1 MLRFDA
7 LGAEG
12 LIVVENPLVVL
23 FGYMRL
29 QLLCLLWNSKPDRV
43 LVLGLGAGILPR
55 ILHYLS
61 PTTLIDVVE
70 IDAAVVDVAR
80 QYFYFNKNNLTRVYN
95 EDGRDFIARQPSNHY
110 DTILVDV
117 FTVNGRIPHRLRT
130 LECLGEYS
138 RILKDDG
145 VLAANFLR
153 ADESRYRQT
162 YERAAFKHLYRG
174 VAEDNFVL
182 IGLNKQARIL
192 TRDEL
197 QVRAK
202 ELQHNSPLPDMDWV
216 EESRSLQNSNDRQ
229 WDGSVR
235 IFTDQVDEDIR

>member
-1 MLRFDA
+1 MLRFDT

-12 LIVVENPLVVL
+12 LMLVENPLIVL

-29 QLLCLLWNSKPDRV
+29 QLLCLLWSSKPDRV

-61 PTTLIDVVE
+61 ATTLIDVVE
-70 IDAAVVDVAR
+70 IDATVVDVAR
-80 QYFYFNKNNLTRVYN
+80 QYFYFNKNSHTRVYN
-95 EDGRDFIARQPSNHY
+95 EDGRDFIARQLSNHY
-110 DTILVDV
+110 DTVLVDV

-130 LECLGEYS
+130 LECLQEYL

-174 VAEDNFVL
+174 AVEDNFVL
-182 IGLNKQARIL
+182 IGLNKQARL
-192 TRDEL
+192 WTRNEL
-197 QVRAK
+197 QVRARV
-202 ELQHNSPLPDMDWV
+202 LQQNSALPAMDWV
-216 EESRSLQNSNDRQ
+216 EESRNLQSSIDSQ
-229 WDGSVR
+229 WDSSVR
-235 IFTDQVDEDIR
+235 IFTDQVDEDTR